1 MDGPVTLPCLSGYTL
16 TIKRLVTLLFAALST
31 VALDSTVRKITDAEE
46 LEKFVK
52 ERRILL
58 ILDVRKSRRRLPSS
72 VRSRAASTSPLA
84 TSKSASPK
92 SPATG
97 QS

>member
-1 MDGPVTLPCLSGYTL
+1 LSGYTL

-52 ERRILL
+52 EHPNLFYL
-58 ILDVRKSRRRLPSS
+58 SNQD
-72 VRSRAASTSPLA
+72 
-84 TSKSASPK
+84 
-92 SPATG
+92 
-97 QS
+97 